1 MSIENSP
8 VGSRLT
14 GCRGVYRRHE
24 MLKKSLFISILSL
37 TIIIPGFSQDTDKK
51 AVEKVGDKVYFETI
65 LEDFES
71 TSYSKK
77 DNLRYRVTRYQKA
90 DCRVRDAYAAPTGK
104 SKKYL
109 GVKFFARSGDVL
121 KIVPAKKLVID
132 KYCRSIAVWV
142 YGKRFSGTL
151 YIVLQD
157 STKQNHVIS
166 LGSTDFLGWR
176 KLIVRLTK
184 RVNQED
190 EFLNQKRFIQI
201 LALQYRP
208 TKVPRTM
215 TRRPRWHYF
224 YLDDI
229 SAMVRD
235 KYTDRQSDDW

>member
-1 MSIENSP
+1 M
-8 VGSRLT
+8 GY
-14 GCRGVYRRHE
+14 RGVHRRHA
-24 MLKKSLFISILSL
+24 MLKKLLFISILSFA
-37 TIIIPGFSQDTDKK
+37 IIIPGFSQDAGTKDGDKN
-51 AVEKVGDKVYFETI
+51 VEKIGDKVYYETI

-77 DNLRYRVTRYQKA
+77 DNLKYRVTKYQKA
-90 DCRVRDAYAAPTGK
+90 NISVRDTYAAPTGK

-109 GVKFFARSGDVL
+109 GIKMFARSGDVL
-121 KIVPAKKLVID
+121 KIIPAKKLVID
-132 KYCRSIAVWV
+132 KYCKSIAVWV
-142 YGKRFSGTL
+142 YGKRISGNL
-151 YIVLQD
+151 YLVLQD
-157 STKQNHVIS
+157 ATKQNHVIK

-176 KLIVRLTK
+176 KLIVKLTK
-184 RVNQED
+184 KVRQED
-190 EFLNQKRFIQI
+190 EFLNQKRFIRI

-215 TRRPRWHYF
+215 ARRPRWHYI